1 RRAYEEASKAPYHE
15 RIEKTGTMFEAW
27 LSTGGEWS
35 QSSFY
40 MNLKQTQRL
49 TRRGCRRWLLRKEM
63 EDKWGP
69 DIAGAM
75 ITRKEL
81 DPDLSMTETRVHPEC
96 EGVLVNGEKV
106 MQYKVWDDDAEI
118 N

>member
-1 RRAYEEASKAPYHE
+1 
-15 RIEKTGTMFEAW
+15 MFEAW

-69 DIAGAM
+69 AAWRFNEPAKLYNDLPKKTTLAQLSFQTKPVSVLIALARGNLNKLLGPGLGV
-75 ITRKEL
+75 RGL
-81 DPDLSMTETRVHPEC
+81 PLQRDLPFQMV
-96 EGVLVNGEKV
+96 
-106 MQYKVWDDDAEI
+106 
-118 N
+118 